1 MRNAQKAL
9 WLLRNGHHRPL
20 RRGIPPPFQCD
31 EPTQTSTA
39 PFQTDAPR
47 ELSQTRATQEP
58 APSANPLR
66 GNVDSLGDPA
76 ARQREA
82 LTDHEAALVT
92 REEHGEH
99 RVFAGGAEALSRH
112 LAP

>member
-9 WLLRNGHHRPL
+9 WLLSNGHQRPL
-20 RRGIPPPFQCD
+20 LRGIPPAFRCD
-31 EPTQTSTA
+31 EPTPTRTA
-39 PFQTDAPR
+39 PLQTDAPG
-47 ELSQTRATQEP
+47 ELSQTRATPEP
-58 APSANPLR
+58 APSAKPLR
-66 GNVDSLGDPA
+66 GNVASLGDPA
-76 ARQREA
+76 ARQRDA